1 MRFAII
7 KPLLFMLTDLVNYDE
22 RCSIKNPLIEI
33 VEQPE
38 IGVYPSAGLPLRFEN
53 LQNTPIKAAPVLG
66 ENTDEVLLEVLGM
79 PEHTLADLHDRGIIG
94 GAVTTV

>member
-1 MRFAII
+1 MSQEA
-7 KPLLFMLTDLVNYDE
+7 
-22 RCSIKNPLIEI
+22 LIEI

-53 LQNTPIKAAPVLG
+53 LENIPIKAAPVLG

-79 PEHTLADLHDRGIIG
+79 PEHIVADLHDRGIIG